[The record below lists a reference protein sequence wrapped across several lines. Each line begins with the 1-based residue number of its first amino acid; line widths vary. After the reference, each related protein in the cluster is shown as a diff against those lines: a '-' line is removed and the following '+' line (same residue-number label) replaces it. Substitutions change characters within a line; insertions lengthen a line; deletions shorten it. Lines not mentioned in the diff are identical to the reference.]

1 MDAVPALVTRGYA
14 KVVGTVEP
22 ACEEAA
28 MDLTHTAEEE
38 EFRREL
44 RSWLGANLPQAW
56 TRPGFWDSLDD
67 DESFRLRRDWE
78 RDKAVA
84 GFAGISWPVEYGGR
98 GGTPG
103 MKAIYDEEMVR
114 AQAPRTV
121 NALGLTFLAPTVM
134 IIGTEAQKRDIIGPL
149 LRNEVIWCQ
158 GFSEPGAGSDLA
170 AISTRGVRDGDDFVV
185 NGQKVWTTNAVHGD
199 KIFALVRT
207 EPGSRRHRG
216 ISMLLIDMHQPGVDA
231 RVLKQMSGASEFGE
245 VFFDDARVPVTES
258 LGGIGDGWRTA
269 MQLLSFERGAS
280 GIAQYTEFRR
290 HYDEIA
296 AVATQLDRHR
306 DPVVRSKL
314 ARVLTEL
321 ECLRLHA
328 MHVLTQVEQG
338 RDLGFEASMTKLQW
352 SETFQDLWEVFDD
365 VLGEDATLDAID
377 GVDLRPLHAQSMW
390 SRSVTIWGGSSQ
402 VQRNVTAER
411 VLGLPR

>member
-1 MDAVPALVTRGYA
+1 
-14 KVVGTVEP
+14 
-22 ACEEAA
+22 
-28 MDLTHTAEEE
+28 MDLSYTAAEE
-38 EFRREL
+38 EFRAEL
-44 RSWLGANLPQAW
+44 RTWLAANVPGEW
-56 TRPGFWDSLDD
+56 RRPGFWLALPE

-78 RDKAVA
+78 RAKAEA
-84 GFAGISWPVEYGGR
+84 GFAGIQWPVEYGGR

-103 MKAIYDEEMVR
+103 MKAIYDAEMVL
-114 AQAPRTV
+114 ADAPRTV

-134 IIGTEAQKRDIIGPL
+134 AIGTDAQKKEIIGPM

-170 AISTRGVRDGDDFVV
+170 AIATRGVRDGDDFVV

-207 EPGSRRHRG
+207 DPESARHRG

-231 RVLKQMSGASEFGE
+231 RPLKQMSGASEFGE
-245 VFFDDARVPVTES
+245 VFFTDARVPVTEV
-258 LGGIGDGWRTA
+258 LGAVDDGWRTA
-269 MQLLSFERGAS
+269 MLLLSFERGAS
-280 GIAQYTEFRR
+280 GISQYTEFRR
-290 HYDEIA
+290 QYNTIVDLA
-296 AVATQLDRHR
+296 RKLGRAG
-306 DPVVRSKL
+306 DPVLRDRL
-314 ARVLTEL
+314 ARVLTDL
-321 ECLRLHA
+321 ECLRLHS

-338 RDLGFEASMTKLQW
+338 RDLGFEASMTKLIW
-352 SETFQDLWEVFDD
+352 SETFQDLWEVYDD
-365 VLGEDATLDAID
+365 LLGEDATLDVVDGSSDVID
-377 GVDLRPLHAQSMW
+377 VRPLHAQAMW